1 MLNVKLPM
9 KYINKERIRIAVSG
23 TYSTGKTTTSYALS
37 FLTGIP
43 RTHAQTMREILPAIL
58 PGKRLEKCTPPDL
71 CELGM
76 RRLTERVISESSLKD
91 GFISDGSALHEWV
104 YGLGR
109 MKVGLNPNAGFIK
122 RFWTNIK
129 YMRYVPLMNEFLSE
143 YGMLVREHTAH
154 SYDIFIHLPIEFGIS
169 KDGHRPVN
177 EDFRKLSDDFLL
189 TTIKEL
195 NIPHIIVGGTIKER
209 LEAIVCSLNLPVVME
224 IEEAIKL
231 AKQETLKRNSIEIE
245 YDRKDNKN
253 KN

>member
-1 MLNVKLPM
+1 MNNKKL
-9 KYINKERIRIAVSG
+9 RIAISG

-58 PGKRLEKCTPPDL
+58 PGKRLEECTPPDL

-76 RRLTERVISESSLKD
+76 RRLTERVIHESSLSG

-109 MKVGLNPNAGFIK
+109 MKVGLNPNDGIVK
-122 RFWTNIK
+122 RLYGKIK
-129 YMRYVPLMNEFLSE
+129 YMRYDIPMAEFLLQ
-143 YGMLVREHTAH
+143 YGELVKQHTAK

-177 EDFRKLSDDFLL
+177 EKFRELSNNFLL
-189 TTIKEL
+189 ETIEEL
-195 NIPHIIVGGTIKER
+195 DIPYITVGGSIRER
-209 LEAIVCSLNLPVVME
+209 LDLIVNSLNLAKVMD
-224 IEEAIKL
+224 IEDAIKL
-231 AKQETLKRNSIEIE
+231 AKHETNKRNSIEIE
-245 YDRKDNKN
+245 YNKQTQ
-253 KN
+253 